1 MDGGF
6 LIWSLVGHWT
16 GQTTEVHVGCS
27 GGLIPLFQQRFLA
40 NEGVRTRSCVLP
52 VESFLPAARRPFL
65 RRLRRLG

>member
-52 VESFLPAARRPFL
+52 GRILPSCSTSPFS
-65 RRLRRLG
+65 